1 MPARMALVMVLVAAV
16 AAGPAPAAGGD
27 VRISV
32 GVGAPPPRRQVFV
45 PSGSQVTINAPSR
58 VFVAPPSQITVN
70 APSRIFV
77 GAPPSPIVVGV
88 PSRIFVG
95 APPVCCFPAPVYV
108 YQPRRCVVPG
118 YWAYT
123 WLPQQYTDYA
133 WVEGHYDSDA
143 LWVAGHFEPSV
154 QTGSYYLP
162 YWVPERTTDC

>member
-1 MPARMALVMVLVAAV
+1 MPTRMALVMVLVAAV
-16 AAGPAPAAGGD
+16 AAGPAPAAAGD

-32 GVGAPPPRRQVFV
+32 GVGAPAPRRQVFV

-58 VFVAPPSQITVN
+58 VFVAPPSRITVN
-70 APSRIFV
+70 A
-77 GAPPSPIVVGV
+77 

-123 WLPQQYTDYA
+123 WLPQQYTDDV
-133 WVEGHYDSDA
+133 WVESHYDSDA
-143 LWVAGHFEPSV
+143 LWVAGHFEPRV
-154 QTGSYYLP
+154 QTGGYYLP
-162 YWVPERTTDC
+162 YWVPERATDC